1 MKWMLL
7 VMILISALSCRSRKY
22 TLVHAIS
29 GYVYDIDNTPLSG
42 VSIDFYDP
50 DGIPFNAGSVTSSNE
65 GYFFFER
72 MWESRYQG
80 LRAHRFDISYTIII
94 QKYGYIP
101 DTVNLEKYV
110 YEIDSINYANKSESL
125 FDTIHV
131 PIVRLKSNDH

>member
-1 MKWMLL
+1 
-7 VMILISALSCRSRKY
+7 MILISALSCRSRKY

-42 VSIDFYDP
+42 ASIDFYDP
-50 DGIPFNAGSVTSSNE
+50 DGIPFNAGSVT
-65 GYFFFER
+65 GHFFFER

-101 DTVNLEKYV
+101 DTVSLEKYV

-131 PIVRLKSNDH
+131 PIVQLKSNDH